1 MSCDGISP
9 MGLDADPVRESD
21 PEGTG
26 FDSGPDRDRF
36 RTFFGFSSEE
46 WFSEMGRT
54 KNTNLENIGHDSAST
69 QTEKLR
75 LSSFILTR
83 RGGAI

>member
-9 MGLDADPVRESD
+9 MGWDTDPAPESD

-26 FDSGPDRDRF
+26 NDSGSDRDHF
-36 RTFFGFSSEE
+36 RTFFGFSSEK
-46 WFSEMGRT
+46 WFSENGR
-54 KNTNLENIGHDSAST
+54 KNTKLEKIGHDSAST
-69 QTEKLR
+69 KTGKLT
-75 LSSFILTR
+75 LKSFILTR